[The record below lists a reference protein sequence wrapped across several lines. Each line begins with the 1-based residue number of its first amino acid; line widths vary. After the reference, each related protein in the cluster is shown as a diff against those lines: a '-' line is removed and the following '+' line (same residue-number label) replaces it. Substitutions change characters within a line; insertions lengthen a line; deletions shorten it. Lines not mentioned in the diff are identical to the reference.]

1 MTRANYAIKPSADQ
15 ALRRNQLIVPRRLI
29 AALGLMTRLLAI
41 LALFV
46 PLYAL
51 CEVPM
56 NTDSDGDPVFD
67 QYSEEGF
74 IDCVLRIAEQTETSD
89 HYRITLRA
97 SYGGEKVGMDVMVVK
112 NIQGGFDSEMNLV
125 KANVY
130 RRGIVFYS
138 RGAESD
144 ALLSALSALYGRDDI
159 NLKMIE
165 KETFTAIALHQGS
178 LDMENEQ
185 LKIKIFGR
193 DEEPFDE
200 EMYNE
205 SFFNLDL
212 TNGFVY
218 WNEKD
223 PDYREPLIRALSK

>member
-1 MTRANYAIKPSADQ
+1 
-15 ALRRNQLIVPRRLI
+15 
-29 AALGLMTRLLAI
+29 
-41 LALFV
+41 
-46 PLYAL
+46 
-51 CEVPM
+51 M

>member
-1 MTRANYAIKPSADQ
+1 MN
-15 ALRRNQLIVPRRLI
+15 
-29 AALGLMTRLLAI
+29 RLLAI

-56 NTDSDGDPVFD
+56 NTDTDGDPILD

-74 IDCVLRIAEQTETSD
+74 IDCVLRITEQTETSD

-97 SYGGEKVGMDVMVVK
+97 SYGGEKVGMDVVVVK

-130 RRGIVFYS
+130 RRGVVFYS

-144 ALLSALSALYGRDDI
+144 ALLGALSALYGRDDI

-165 KETFTAIALHQGS
+165 KETFTAIALHQGP